1 MAYANK
7 AAKTQNNKKTT
18 SSSSST
24 GGNALYDEATN
35 YLGLKYVWGGA
46 SLTSGADCSGFT
58 QQIYKKFGVS
68 LPHHAADQ
76 AKMGTKITS
85 KKNLQAGDLV
95 FFGSKNN
102 ITHVGI
108 YGGDGKFIESPHTG
122 ASVRVSKLSSRKDF
136 VSGSRFSGISGSTTT
151 SGRNVKKVK
160 GVSSKT
166 LEHYKKLIR
175 EGTLGSDGIVSIKNE
190 NLKNALKDYQTYY
203 EKAKACKEQVASLTD
218 QLKDL
223 YETLANNPIDSASDK
238 IEKLGTKMD
247 LLNSKVE
254 NAVVNADKKSSITSV
269 NKLYKSIMSNYDSQ
283 LNASEKAYTTA
294 KSNFSSSKKTLT
306 KKFNKYSA
314 KKLGLTSAELKTIKN
329 NLKNNKKIP
338 GSLINKLN
346 KNGYFNLYK
355 KCIAHN
361 EYLDAY
367 NTSIDNVRQAREDN
381 KSNKRQYASDH
392 FDKIS
397 GGFDNKLSSIE
408 HTANIAQANLDFA
421 EATGHYA
428 TQKYYKDL
436 LKSNQETMNTEQDKM
451 NQLIKKRDEF
461 VKNGQIK
468 KGDDAWQQMSE
479 DIWQCAENIQSCKLN
494 AVEFNNALRDLEW
507 DAFDR
512 QEEYL
517 GRIADEANFIID
529 LMDSRQKFDDNGNI
543 TSYGKSIEGLHAVN
557 ANVYQSQADD
567 YEKRIKELD
576 EEYKNDQ
583 YNKDYLEK
591 RQSWLESQRE
601 AIKNCESEKQAIVS
615 LTKEGYES
623 MSDALDKL
631 IQKRKEALQSERDLY
646 SYQKSITEKTKNIA
660 KLRKQLEAIKG
671 DNSEETKA
679 QIQRLKVSLD
689 DAQTDLRDTEYDK
702 WASDQEELMDKVSE
716 DFKSWI
722 DGRMKRTDD
731 IVNDVIKQ
739 TNASGNEIK
748 DTLTSVTGQ
757 YGTTLTDKMGE
768 IWDSSNGLNNIVS
781 NMWTGDDGIK
791 NSFTTVN
798 KTLNDIRTYCKN
810 LSERSF
816 NSLNKPSS
824 DDVLKYVED
833 AFENKNPIS
842 TTPTSNSSSGN
853 SGTTTTIKNIKPL
866 TGIPESSSSKTS
878 SSSSKKDSS
887 SSSNSSWASKHL
899 IHKKYTGNKSKLNK
913 SSLVDRLK
921 YFNFDS
927 SMSARKK
934 YYKNLFNGAYS
945 GTAAQNNKLIAEM
958 KKHGFKKGGEIGNLV
973 KLTGEDGFVLA
984 RKGEGIL
991 TPENMETLRESIK
1004 ISNATLSMI
1013 NNLTKTPHIKPSN
1026 LNNTVN
1032 PTVNIGDIQV
1042 VANNPQEFAREFR
1055 NTVINDPKTQK
1066 MLSTFIG
1073 NQLTGGNSLEFKK
1086 YK

>member
-1 MAYANK
+1 MVNADSATIQTYIANLKQMGITNAEEVVRTANEALNSDNEMINAAEKEYNKYLKGKLKGGEKFLESTASNNSKLKNALGSTYKSDYDNWCDLLSKKADAYNEFVKALGGSYDDSKNVAQNLAANNGAFGANEYAEAQAAYDKWKQTKKQADDLKNSLKLDYSQITTNFGTNWNPTTTKPKKTKSKTKSDAAEVFDFIEVKLNNLTDKASKAKDKIDDLLSFNSKKNQTKKAIEATTKAITAQEKAYKKYMAYANK
-7 AAKTQNNKKTT
+7 AAKTQNSKKTT

-175 EGTLGSDGIVSIKNE
+175 EGTLGSDGIASIKNE

-346 KNGYFNLYK
+346 KNGYFDLYE

-361 EYLDAY
+361 KYLDAY

-381 KSNKRQYASDH
+381 KSNKRQTASDH

-494 AVEFNNALRDLEW
+494 AVEYNNALRDLAW

-517 GRIADEANFIID
+517 GRIADEANFLID
-529 LMDSRQKFDDNGNI
+529 LMDSKDKFDDNGNI

-601 AIKNCESEKQAIVS
+601 VIKNCESEKQAIVS

-631 IQKRKEALQSERDLY
+631 I
-646 SYQKSITEKTKNIA
+646 KS
-660 KLRKQLEAIKG
+660 
-671 DNSEETKA
+671 
-679 QIQRLKVSLD
+679 
-689 DAQTDLRDTEYDK
+689 
-702 WASDQEELMDKVSE
+702 
-716 DFKSWI
+716 
-722 DGRMKRTDD
+722 
-731 IVNDVIKQ
+731 
-739 TNASGNEIK
+739 
-748 DTLTSVTGQ
+748 
-757 YGTTLTDKMGE
+757 
-768 IWDSSNGLNNIVS
+768 
-781 NMWTGDDGIK
+781 
-791 NSFTTVN
+791 
-798 KTLNDIRTYCKN
+798 
-810 LSERSF
+810 
-816 NSLNKPSS
+816 
-824 DDVLKYVED
+824 
-833 AFENKNPIS
+833 
-842 TTPTSNSSSGN
+842 
-853 SGTTTTIKNIKPL
+853 
-866 TGIPESSSSKTS
+866 
-878 SSSSKKDSS
+878 
-887 SSSNSSWASKHL
+887 
-899 IHKKYTGNKSKLNK
+899 
-913 SSLVDRLK
+913 
-921 YFNFDS
+921 
-927 SMSARKK
+927 
-934 YYKNLFNGAYS
+934 
-945 GTAAQNNKLIAEM
+945 
-958 KKHGFKKGGEIGNLV
+958 
-973 KLTGEDGFVLA
+973 
-984 RKGEGIL
+984 
-991 TPENMETLRESIK
+991 
-1004 ISNATLSMI
+1004 
-1013 NNLTKTPHIKPSN
+1013 
-1026 LNNTVN
+1026 
-1032 PTVNIGDIQV
+1032 
-1042 VANNPQEFAREFR
+1042 
-1055 NTVINDPKTQK
+1055 
-1066 MLSTFIG
+1066 
-1073 NQLTGGNSLEFKK
+1073 
-1086 YK
+1086 

>member
-1 MAYANK
+1 M
-7 AAKTQNNKKTT
+7 
-18 SSSSST
+18 
-24 GGNALYDEATN
+24 
-35 YLGLKYVWGGA
+35 
-46 SLTSGADCSGFT
+46 
-58 QQIYKKFGVS
+58 
-68 LPHHAADQ
+68 
-76 AKMGTKITS
+76 
-85 KKNLQAGDLV
+85 
-95 FFGSKNN
+95 
-102 ITHVGI
+102 
-108 YGGDGKFIESPHTG
+108 
-122 ASVRVSKLSSRKDF
+122 
-136 VSGSRFSGISGSTTT
+136 
-151 SGRNVKKVK
+151 
-160 GVSSKT
+160 
-166 LEHYKKLIR
+166 
-175 EGTLGSDGIVSIKNE
+175 
-190 NLKNALKDYQTYY
+190 
-203 EKAKACKEQVASLTD
+203 
-218 QLKDL
+218 
-223 YETLANNPIDSASDK
+223 
-238 IEKLGTKMD
+238 
-247 LLNSKVE
+247 
-254 NAVVNADKKSSITSV
+254 
-269 NKLYKSIMSNYDSQ
+269 
-283 LNASEKAYTTA
+283 NASEKAYTTA
-294 KSNFSSSKKTLT
+294 KSNFSSSKKTLA

-346 KNGYFNLYK
+346 KNGYLDLYK

-381 KSNKRQYASDH
+381 KSNKRQTASDH

-468 KGDDAWQQMSE
+468 NGDDAWQQMSE

-494 AVEFNNALRDLEW
+494 AVEYNNALRDLEW

-517 GRIADEANFIID
+517 GRISDEANFLID

-646 SYQKSITEKTKNIA
+646 SYQKSITEKTKNLA
-660 KLRKQLEAIKG
+660 KLRKQLEAIQG

-679 QIQRLKVSLD
+679 QIQKLKVSLD

-702 WASDQEELMDKVSE
+702 WASDQEELMDKVIE

-722 DGRMKRTDD
+722 DSRMKQTDD
-731 IVNDVIKQ
+731 IINDVIKQ

-757 YGTTLTDKMGE
+757 YGTSLTDKMGE

-798 KTLNDIRTYCKN
+798 TTLNDIRTYCKN

-842 TTPTSNSSSGN
+842 TAPTSNSSSGN

-866 TGIPESSSSKTS
+866 TGIPISSSSKTS

-1004 ISNATLSMI
+1004 MSNATLSMI
-1013 NNLTKTPHIKPSN
+1013 NNLTKTPQIKPSN